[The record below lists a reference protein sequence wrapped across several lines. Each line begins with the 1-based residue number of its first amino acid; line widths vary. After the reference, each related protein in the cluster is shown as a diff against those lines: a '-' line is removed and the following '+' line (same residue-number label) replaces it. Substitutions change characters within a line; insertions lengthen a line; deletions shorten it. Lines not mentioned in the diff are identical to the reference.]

1 MKDRALL
8 AIALVPAILSST
20 TLVACSDSADSTG
33 SSAVLTPA
41 QSATTEAAYNAAAI
55 DAAMIDPYLYTD
67 YGNGYWVY
75 SASVTTGAAN
85 SRPVP
90 RPLDTLLRTWG
101 AIVDGTCVT
110 SGAIVDDD
118 GDGVPASWKGSFGCS
133 NVPAGSQTSTVT
145 GDVTIQDADDTASD
159 SGFVVAFQSFLVDV
173 VRSDG
178 FGRSRT
184 LTGAA
189 YLIPSGSPPA
199 SYTVHQRLNIAFTLV
214 QPTKAD
220 LFASYA
226 SDTQALY
233 EPDPVVASSAP
244 FSFGTL
250 TLAGAS
256 SVVIGGAG
264 YPQTRTSDPPLHWN
278 RGCRAQSPPGVGF
291 DSGAI
296 VYSNAATGNEASVR
310 IAFDGCL
317 DRQVSY

>member
-1 MKDRALL
+1 MNRAQL
-8 AIALVPAILSST
+8 AIALVPAIVLPNA
-20 TLVACSDSADSTG
+20 LAACSDSAEQAT
-33 SSAVLTPA
+33 SSAVLTPV
-41 QSATTEAAYNAAAI
+41 QSAATEAAYNAASI
-55 DAAMIDPYLYTD
+55 DAAMIDPYVYAD

-75 SASVTTGAAN
+75 SASVTTGAAT

-110 SGAIVDDD
+110 GDAIVDHD
-118 GDGVPASWKGSFGCS
+118 GDGVPASWNGSFGCS
-133 NVPAGSQTSTVT
+133 NVPASSQTSTVT
-145 GDVTIQDADDTASD
+145 GDVTIADSDDTASD
-159 SGFVVAFQSFLVDV
+159 SGFVVGFKSFLVDV

-189 YLIPSGSPPA
+189 YLIPSGSPPT

-233 EPDPVVASSAP
+233 EPDPLVASSTP
-244 FSFGTL
+244 FSAGTL

-256 SVVIGGAG
+256 SVVIAGAG
-264 YPQTRTSDPPLHWN
+264 YPQSRTSEPPLHWN
-278 RGCRAQSPPGVGF
+278 RACRVQSPPGLGF
-291 DSGAI
+291 DNGAI
-296 VYSNAATGNEASVR
+296 VYSNANGANVR
-310 IAFDGCL
+310 IGFDGCI
-317 DRQVSY
+317 DRQVTY